1 MKWVATA
8 AWRSGIAILLLAGA
22 PAQGFEDVDGTFGRL
37 TQSQRAGVRELLDL
51 ILADGPASRVKAMR
65 IIAGK
70 RVCGL
75 IDAKNGNDQYL
86 GFRPFVVD
94 LSHKTLHVE
103 GEGQSERYRRDQA
116 RMERDCGR
124 HRF

>member
-51 ILADGPASRVKAMR
+51 ILRMGRLRASRPCGSSPAN
-65 IIAGK
+65 
-70 RVCGL
+70 VC
-75 IDAKNGNDQYL
+75 
-86 GFRPFVVD
+86 VV
-94 LSHKTLHVE
+94 
-103 GEGQSERYRRDQA
+103 
-116 RMERDCGR
+116 
-124 HRF
+124 